1 MSGRSP
7 EKDQEM
13 EVDLYLKPK
22 GGENFLLGDLM
33 KGVVDKTYCIK
44 EHPNLPY
51 EDIPNK
57 WIFAEV
63 TEAPSK
69 FLEKAWQLERA
80 YRHLRKEVDIA
91 AMIIFVNGDKDA
103 CETDQVLRPMLL
115 KYTEHLLMK
124 DIPFLVG
131 YTPYRNIYTQL
142 GALKA
147 QLDNMMA

>member
-1 MSGRSP
+1 
-7 EKDQEM
+7 
-13 EVDLYLKPK
+13 
-22 GGENFLLGDLM
+22 
-33 KGVVDKTYCIK
+33 
-44 EHPNLPY
+44 
-51 EDIPNK
+51 
-57 WIFAEV
+57 
-63 TEAPSK
+63 
-69 FLEKAWQLERA
+69 
-80 YRHLRKEVDIA
+80 
-91 AMIIFVNGDKDA
+91 MIIFVNGDKDA